1 MAVTTRTAAEQALD
15 RAVEKLLALQHDDGW
30 WKGELETNVTIEAE
44 DLLLREFLGI
54 RTDEE
59 TRLTAN
65 WIRAKQRDDG
75 TWANFHGGPGD
86 LSTTVE
92 AYAALR
98 LAGDPSDAEH
108 MRRARDFVLEAGG
121 VERSRVFTK
130 IWLALFGLWPW
141 ARVPVIPPELI
152 FLPSWFPLN
161 VYDFACW
168 ARQTVVALTAVSSYR
183 PTKPVPFGLDELRT
197 GGPELSREVDAVGR
211 LFLALDRLLHAYE
224 RLPVK
229 PLRRLALRKVE
240 RWIVERQEADGC
252 WGGIQPPWVYS
263 LIALRLLGYPVDH
276 PVMAKGIAAFDRY
289 TIVEDDV
296 RRIEAC
302 QSPVWDTC
310 LALTALGDAGLPRD
324 HEAIGRA
331 ARWLVAEEISQRGD
345 WAVRRP
351 GLAPGG
357 WAFEFDNDWYPDVDD
372 AAEIVL
378 GLRRAEPTEEIDSA
392 IARGVQWV
400 LGMESKT
407 GGWGAFDADNVRG
420 IIRKLPFCDF
430 GEVIDPPSADV
441 TAHVVEMLAWEQ
453 MADHEAAR
461 RGVEWLLAEQE
472 ADGSWFGRWGAN
484 YVYGTGHTLP
494 ALVAAGL
501 PADHPAM
508 RRAVEWLERVQNAD
522 GGWGED
528 IRSYDDRSWAGRGE
542 STASQTAW
550 ALWGLHAAGQTDSE
564 SARRGIEF
572 LVRTQLPDG
581 SWDEPWY
588 TGTGFPGAFYINYH
602 LYRLIFPVS
611 ALGRCLRS

>member
-1 MAVTTRTAAEQALD
+1 
-15 RAVEKLLALQHDDGW
+15 
-30 WKGELETNVTIEAE
+30 
-44 DLLLREFLGI
+44 
-54 RTDEE
+54 
-59 TRLTAN
+59 
-65 WIRAKQRDDG
+65 
-75 TWANFHGGPGD
+75 
-86 LSTTVE
+86 
-92 AYAALR
+92 
-98 LAGDPSDAEH
+98 
-108 MRRARDFVLEAGG
+108 MRRARDYVLEAGG

-141 ARVPVIPPELI
+141 ARVPVIPPEMI
-152 FLPSWFPLN
+152 FLPPWFPLN

-183 PTKPVPFGLDELRT
+183 PTKPVTFGLDELRT

-224 RLPVK
+224 RVPVK

-289 TIVEDDV
+289 TIVEHDV

-302 QSPVWDTC
+302 QSPVWDTG
-310 LALTALGDAGLPRD
+310 LALTALGDAGVPRD
-324 HEAIGRA
+324 HEAIVRS
-331 ARWLVAEEISQRGD
+331 ARWLVGEEISQRGD
-345 WAVRRP
+345 WAVRRS

-372 AAEIVL
+372 AAEVVL

-392 IARGVQWV
+392 IARGIRWV

-420 IIRKLPFCDF
+420 IMRKLPFCDF

-453 MADHEAAR
+453 MADHEAVR

-472 ADGSWFGRWGAN
+472 ADGSWLGRWGAN

-494 ALVAAGL
+494 ALVAAGV
-501 PADHPAM
+501 PADHPAI
-508 RRAVEWLERVQNAD
+508 RRAVDWLERVQNAD

-550 ALWGLHAAGQTDSE
+550 ALWGLHAAGQAESD
-564 SARRGIEF
+564 SARRGIDF

-581 SWDEPWY
+581 SWDEPWH

-611 ALGRCLRS
+611 ALGRCLRSS